1 MLIATAA
8 ASDTLRA
15 MARADDEPT
24 GKEPA
29 NTPVADPPQRDRLVI
44 GVPFE
49 LMDRETAHREMDA
62 LAAEQ
67 ARRAAGRSRADN
79 A

>member
-1 MLIATAA
+1 MMIVTA

-15 MARADDEPT
+15 LARTDDEPT

-29 NTPVADPPQRDRLVI
+29 ITPLPDPPQRDRLVI

-49 LMDRETAHREMDA
+49 LMDREAAHREMDA

-67 ARRAAGRSRADN
+67 ARRAAGRWRADD